1 VFEGVVS
8 LCCCRCGVFV
18 GCAFPIF
25 IVVAAHGLARRTNP
39 NSSRAHAKLHELHV
53 SKSTTRRRQRTDRQ
67 PPDRTTPPTA
77 TMGRM
82 HSKGKG
88 ISASAIPYSRTPPAW
103 LKTTPEQVVDQIG
116 KLAKKGATPS
126 QSKYTRA
133 ERSTKFR
140 RTSHTNGNSR

>member
-1 VFEGVVS
+1 
-8 LCCCRCGVFV
+8 
-18 GCAFPIF
+18 
-25 IVVAAHGLARRTNP
+25 
-39 NSSRAHAKLHELHV
+39 
-53 SKSTTRRRQRTDRQ
+53 
-67 PPDRTTPPTA
+67 
-77 TMGRM
+77 MGRM

-126 QSKYTRA
+126 QSKYTWA